1 VQRLRAARAARDT
14 EPADWRD
21 ATGLVQSQLWLTAAE
36 ATALKAELT
45 DLLLRHADR
54 SGRPDLRPED
64 ARLVSL
70 VGWLVPSG
78 PHRAAHHRTPDAS
91 PDPAA
96 DPAASGGEAAQGAG
110 EQGHHEGRRA

>member
-1 VQRLRAARAARDT
+1 MPTLPGSATLHSAS
-14 EPADWRD
+14 PADWRD

-78 PHRAAHHRTPDAS
+78 PHRAHHRTPDAS

-96 DPAASGGEAAQGAG
+96 DPAASGGEAPQGAG